1 MPYATVLII
10 SILRQ
15 TCHIMCDTAAILS
28 DVPLHH
34 SLVWMHIDWLV
45 NLRIAYDTPQPM
57 DVYVEG
63 RCSVFHSE
71 RKPGQGSQSDLR
83 SSDAYGSEH
92 MNTDIKLQVPCA
104 DGTYDMWRSHIS
116 EGSVLIFIRICLYLV
131 RLLEYSDVLH
141 CRKLA
146 QFQCRVE
153 WTTEL

>member
-1 MPYATVLII
+1 
-10 SILRQ
+10 
-15 TCHIMCDTAAILS
+15 MCDTAAILS

-116 EGSVLIFIRICLYLV
+116 EGSVIL
-131 RLLEYSDVLH
+131 
-141 CRKLA
+141 
-146 QFQCRVE
+146 
-153 WTTEL
+153 

>member
-1 MPYATVLII
+1 M
-10 SILRQ
+10 Q
-15 TCHIMCDTAAILS
+15 
-28 DVPLHH
+28 
-34 SLVWMHIDWLV
+34 IDWLV

-104 DGTYDMWRSHIS
+104 DGTYDM
-116 EGSVLIFIRICLYLV
+116 
-131 RLLEYSDVLH
+131 
-141 CRKLA
+141 
-146 QFQCRVE
+146 
-153 WTTEL
+153 